1 MRILEVNNRVINLEK
16 VSTVK
21 LDEVKG
27 RIYFNMTFVTQ
38 NSSGI
43 YIQDYVYVKYTPEI
57 LESIVSE
64 LNRSGAFIRYEAN
77 KWVNV
82 TCISS
87 MKLDEESSR
96 IIMNLSN
103 PHTYEF
109 PHGKKV
115 LAEFIYMENA
125 DNNTLKGIV
134 EIMNI
139 YGNI

>member
-64 LNRSGAFIRYEAN
+64 LNRSGTFIRYEAN

-103 PHTYEF
+103 PHTYKF

-125 DNNTLKGIV
+125 NNNTLKGIV

>member
-64 LNRSGAFIRYEAN
+64 LNRSGTFIRYEAN

-82 TCISS
+82 TGISS
-87 MKLDEESSR
+87 VNLNEESSLM
-96 IIMNLSN
+96 IMNFSN
-103 PHTYEF
+103 PHKSKSQ
-109 PHGKKV
+109 HGKIV
-115 LAEFIYMENA
+115 LEEFIYMENA
-125 DNNTLKGIV
+125 KKNTLKGIV